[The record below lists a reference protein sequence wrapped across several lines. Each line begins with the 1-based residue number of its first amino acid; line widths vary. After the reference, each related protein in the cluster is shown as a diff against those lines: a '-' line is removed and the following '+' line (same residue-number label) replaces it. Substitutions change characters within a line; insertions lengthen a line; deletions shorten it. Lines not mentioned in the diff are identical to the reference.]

1 MSYNIDSTD
10 TIYSDAWMYEDDR
23 IRLGEQWEELG
34 LQLPESSFLNDDKY
48 TMQRCWGDLEPHGEP
63 LPFGMSGRAKRHL
76 KHLRW
81 NGSGSGHAID
91 SLGEIAK
98 YIHGRIDVIAT
109 WEGGDSFSGIRIV
122 DGVYTR
128 PKVIQYLEPL
138 PGDSP
143 PFCVGG
149 KGARR

>member
-34 LQLPESSFLNDDKY
+34 LSLPESSFLNDDKY
-48 TMQRCWGDLEPHGEP
+48 TMQRCWGPIEVDGEP
-63 LPFGMSGRAKRHL
+63 LPFGMGGRAKRHL
-76 KHLRW
+76 KHFLW
-81 NGSGSGHAID
+81 NGEGSGSGFHE
-91 SLGEIAK
+91 SLADVAK
-98 YIHGRIDVIAT
+98 YIHGRIDAIAT

-122 DGVYTR
+122 DGKFTE

-143 PFCVGG
+143 PFCKG
-149 KGARR
+149 KGAPQ